1 VATVVLPVVYGD
13 ATRALSTAIAETRP
27 TAVVALGQANG
38 RDRISVERVAL
49 NLVTE
54 TAPDNAGRSLAEEPV
69 LAGGPAAYWA
79 TLPVV
84 EVVSA
89 LLAAGVPAAPS
100 ADAGGYVCNHVFY
113 GRMHLIATERPD
125 LRGGFVHLPCLPEQ
139 VTATGGPSMG
149 LDTLARALDVVVRTT
164 AER

>member
-13 ATRALSTAIAETRP
+13 ATRALADAIAETEP

-38 RDRISVERVAL
+38 RDRVTVERVAL

-54 TAPDNAGRSLAEEPV
+54 TAADNAGRSLAEEPV
-69 LAGGPAAYWA
+69 LIGGPAAYWG

-100 ADAGGYVCNHVFY
+100 PDAGGYVCNHVFY
-113 GRMHLIATERPD
+113 GLMHLIATERPD
-125 LRGGFVHLPCLPEQ
+125 LRGGLVHVPCLPEQ

-149 LDTLARALDVVVRTT
+149 LDTLARAVEVVVQTT
-164 AER
+164 IGV

>member
-1 VATVVLPVVYGD
+1 MATVVLPVVYGD
-13 ATRALSTAIAETRP
+13 ATRALAAAIAETEP
-27 TAVVALGQANG
+27 TAVVVLGQANG
-38 RDRISVERVAL
+38 RDRVTVERVAL

-54 TAPDNAGRSLAEEPV
+54 TAADNAGRSLAEEPV
-69 LAGGPAAYWA
+69 LIGGPAAYWG

-100 ADAGGYVCNHVFY
+100 PDAGGYVCNHVFY
-113 GRMHLIATERPD
+113 GLMHLIATERPD
-125 LRGGFVHLPCLPEQ
+125 LRGGLVHVPCLPEQ

-149 LDTLARALDVVVRTT
+149 LDTLARAVEVVVQTT
-164 AER
+164 IGV